1 MTPLPP
7 ALIAIL
13 GGVSL
18 MIVVAAYFSRD
29 RVFQILVTAELLVCG
44 PLVYLMSQP

>member
-7 ALIAIL
+7 ALIALL

-18 MIVVAAYFSRD
+18 MIVVAAYLSRD
-29 RVFQILVTAELLVCG
+29 RIFQILIAAELLVCG